1 MSKKEDGMNRYQ
13 MLLGSAA
20 REPQAASGWR
30 IDRLLPPSSLFGANG
45 MIVGPDG
52 RLYVTQ
58 AFGSQ
63 ITAVNTQNGALE
75 VISPL
80 GGPIVAPD
88 DVGFDSHGT
97 MYVTEVMS
105 ARVCAR
111 TPDGKVRIVADNL
124 PAANGLTV
132 HQDRLFIDEFRG
144 GGRIFE
150 LYPHD
155 GRAPRLIAE
164 GLRGPNAL
172 MVGPDGKLYFPLVPN
187 GEVWRVDIDSG
198 VKEKVV
204 DGLKSP
210 PAVKFNRKGELI
222 VPQAGNGEI
231 VRIDI
236 QSGAKTV
243 IAKVRPGIDNLAF
256 SPDNRLFISHFVDG
270 GVAEVATDG
279 SNTERT
285 LVPGG
290 LVGPW
295 GLACGSNGNLYIND
309 GLSLAVLSPT
319 KQLGRLGGLL
329 DNSFPGFAR
338 SLAAGAS
345 GELWL
350 TTITGDVVQ
359 YFPDGRPFN
368 MLARK
373 RKELYGIAPLS
384 DGAVAVAESG
394 AGALLLVD
402 TAGQVTTLAEG
413 LTKPC
418 EVIATQ
424 DGTIFVS
431 ELGKGCVTKVEKT
444 GKTSTA
450 ADGLDKPKG
459 LALRQNTLLILDRGL
474 KELYGVN
481 VTNGQKHTLAS
492 NLPVGDPPGCSR
504 GPMDFSGGLA
514 VGPDGT
520 IYIAADGEG
529 SVLTLQT
536 A

>member
-1 MSKKEDGMNRYQ
+1 MNRYQ

-20 REPQAASGWR
+20 REPQAAAGWR
-30 IDRLLPPSSLFGANG
+30 IARLLPASGLYGANG
-45 MIVGPDG
+45 MQFGPDG

-63 ITAVNTQNGALE
+63 ITAVNVTNASLE
-75 VISPL
+75 IISPL

-88 DVGFDSHGT
+88 DVAFDSHGI

-111 TPDGKVRIVADNL
+111 TPDGNVRIVADNL
-124 PAANGLTV
+124 PGANGITI
-132 HQDRLFIDEFRG
+132 HQDRVFIDEFRG

-150 LYPHD
+150 LYPYD
-155 GRAPRLIAE
+155 GRAPRLIAD

-187 GEVWRVDIDSG
+187 GEVWRVDIETG

-210 PAVKFNRKGELI
+210 PAVKFNRRGELI
-222 VPQAGNGEI
+222 VPQAGTGEV

-243 IAKVRPGIDNLAF
+243 LAKVRPGIDNLAF
-256 SPDNRLFISHFVDG
+256 SLDNCLFLSHFVDG

-279 SNTERT
+279 SNAERS

-295 GLACGSNGNLYIND
+295 GLTCGSNGNLYMND
-309 GLSLAVLSPT
+309 GLSLAVLSPA
-319 KQLGRLGGLL
+319 KQLSRLGGLL
-329 DNSFPGFAR
+329 DSSFPGFVR
-338 SLAAGAS
+338 SLAAGAP

-350 TTITGDVVQ
+350 TTIMGDVVQ
-359 YFPDGRPFN
+359 YFLDGRPFH
-368 MLARK
+368 MRARK
-373 RKELYGIAPLS
+373 LKDLYGVAPLDADS
-384 DGAVAVAESG
+384 VVVAE
-394 AGALLLVD
+394 AGTGKLLQVD
-402 TAGQVTTLAEG
+402 AAGQLSTLAEG
-413 LTKPC
+413 FAKPY
-418 EVIATQ
+418 EVVTAK
-424 DGTIFVS
+424 DGTVFVS
-431 ELGKGCVTKVEKT
+431 ELGNGRVARVEKN
-444 GKTSTA
+444 GSVSSVI
-450 ADGLDKPKG
+450 DGLDKPKG
-459 LALRQNTLLILDRGL
+459 LALRQDSLLVLDRGL
-474 KELYGVN
+474 KELRAVSLA
-481 VTNGQKHTLAS
+481 TGQQQTLAFH
-492 NLPVGDPPGCSR
+492 LPVGDPPGCSR

-529 SVLTLQT
+529 SVLTLMT
-536 A
+536 ER

>member
-1 MSKKEDGMNRYQ
+1 MNRYQ
-13 MLLGSAA
+13 MLLGADA
-20 REPQAASGWR
+20 REPQAASGWN
-30 IDRLLPPSSLFGANG
+30 IARLLPASGLYGANG
-45 MIVGPDG
+45 MSVGPDG

-63 ITAVNTQNGALE
+63 VTAVEVRDGAME
-75 VISPL
+75 IISPL

-97 MYVTEVMS
+97 MYITEVMS

-111 TPDGKVRIVADNL
+111 TPDGKTRIVADNL
-124 PAANGLTV
+124 PSANGLTV
-132 HQDRLFIDEFRG
+132 HQDRIFIDEFRG

-155 GRAPRLIAE
+155 GRAPRLIAD

-187 GEVWRVDIDSG
+187 GEVWRVDIDTG

-210 PAVKFNRKGELI
+210 PAVKFNPRGELI

-243 IAKVRPGIDNLAF
+243 IAKVRPGIDNFAF
-256 SPDNRLFISHFVDG
+256 APDGRMFVSHFVDG

-279 SNTERT
+279 SNVERV
-285 LVPGG
+285 LVPKG

-295 GLACGSNGNLYIND
+295 GLACGSDGNLYLND

-319 KQLGRLGGLL
+319 RQVGRLGGLL
-329 DNSFPGFAR
+329 DSSFPGFVR
-338 SLAAGAS
+338 SLTAGAP

-350 TTITGDVVQ
+350 TTMAGDVAQ
-359 YFPDGRPFN
+359 YFPDGRPFHL
-368 MLARK
+368 LARK
-373 RKELYGIAPLS
+373 LKNPYGIARLH
-384 DGAVAVAESG
+384 DGAVAVAE
-394 AGALLLVD
+394 AGTGKLLRID
-402 TAGQVTTLAEG
+402 GTGTASTLAEG

-418 EVIATQ
+418 EVVAKN
-424 DGTIFVS
+424 GTLFVS
-431 ELGKGCVTKVEKT
+431 ELGAGRVVKIENGATTTVL
-444 GKTSTA
+444 
-450 ADGLDKPKG
+450 DGLKKPMG
-459 LALRQNTLLILDRGL
+459 LAVRGDALLVLDRGT
-474 KELYGVN
+474 KELRAVN
-481 VTNGQKHTLAS
+481 LGTGNAQTLAS
-492 NLPVGDPPGCSR
+492 HLPVGDPDGCSR

-514 VGPDGT
+514 VAGDGT

-529 SVLTLQT
+529 SVLTLQ
-536 A
+536 AA